1 MDSVILHFIHSFI
14 HFNSGSKAH
23 KRPIKHTD
31 NRQTDRQTRAKTQE
45 NIYKPKNYK
54 QRIDRDK
61 LHLRTVLLLLL
72 LHCLH
77 CTIIQ
82 LFGYLHSRKCAK

>member
-1 MDSVILHFIHSFI
+1 MYFSALMDCVI
-14 HFNSGSKAH
+14 
-23 KRPIKHTD
+23 
-31 NRQTDRQTRAKTQE
+31 
-45 NIYKPKNYK
+45 
-54 QRIDRDK
+54 